1 MYVYGTA
8 TLSPIPGPTK
18 VNAEHEFIITHYCEK
33 SFDFFLLF
41 SPFCEC
47 WKSFL
52 SSVKGYTESNK
63 I

>member
-1 MYVYGTA
+1 MYACMYMA
-8 TLSPIPGPTK
+8 QQLQAQLPGPTK

-41 SPFCEC
+41 SPFCER

-52 SSVKGYTESNK
+52 SSVKGYTE
-63 I
+63 